1 MLRDRKRLSGYKH
14 RPSTAWDATAHPF
27 RHAEA
32 GASGAAVSRCSAALG
47 RLQKAH
53 GSTHHP
59 AAEGSKRNPSTALLP
74 CTGCSGSAHLSF
86 LSKLAGHDLTPA
98 EDLRE
103 EYVFVC
109 LTLFGQSAVP
119 FNYVYPLL
127 CWQMAG
133 VASHNYLPLLK

>member
-1 MLRDRKRLSGYKH
+1 MLRERKRSSGNKH
-14 RPSTAWDATAHPF
+14 GSSTAWDATAHPF
-27 RHAEA
+27 GYAEA
-32 GASGAAVSRCSAALG
+32 GASGAAVSRCSDALG

-59 AAEGSKRNPSTALLP
+59 AAEGSKRNPSTALLQ

-98 EDLRE
+98 EDLKE
-103 EYVFVC
+103 EYVC
-109 LTLFGQSAVP
+109 LTLFGQSAIP

-127 CWQMAG
+127 C
-133 VASHNYLPLLK
+133 